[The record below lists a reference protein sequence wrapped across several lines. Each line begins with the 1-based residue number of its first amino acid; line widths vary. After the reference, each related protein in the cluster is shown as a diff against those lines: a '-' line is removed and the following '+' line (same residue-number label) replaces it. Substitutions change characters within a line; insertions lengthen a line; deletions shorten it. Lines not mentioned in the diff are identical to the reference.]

1 MIKENTPISMAEA
14 SGYLDKKIE
23 SDALMLGFIKKFSK
37 IDKKDAV
44 EMKKKL
50 EDLEM
55 IKLKSETV
63 VKIID
68 VMPEDVDDLN
78 KIFSGISLDEEEIK
92 SILEIVKEFR

>member
-1 MIKENTPISMAEA
+1 MIKENTPISMAEV
-14 SGYLDKKIE
+14 GGHLDKKIE

>member
-1 MIKENTPISMAEA
+1 MAEV
-14 SGYLDKKIE
+14 GGHLDKKIE

-44 EMKKKL
+44 EMRKKL
-50 EDLEM
+50 DALEM
-55 IKLKSETV
+55 IKMKPESV

-68 VMPEDVDDLN
+68 LMPEDVDDLN

-92 SILEIVKEFR
+92 NILEIVKEFR